1 MVSFFDQRIRS
12 ARLRFEPG
20 VAGLDDPATGAP
32 ARRVELQGDLL
43 AAAAEV
49 CCVAALGDK
58 LAHGLV
64 VVAAVEA
71 ESLRPAGR
79 RLGPLDRDRVECG
92 C

>member
-12 ARLRFEPG
+12 ARLRLSQEWQASTTQRRARQPG
-20 VAGLDDPATGAP
+20 VWSF
-32 ARRVELQGDLL
+32 RGDLL
-43 AAAAEV
+43 AAAADV
-49 CCVAALGDK
+49 CCVAALGDE